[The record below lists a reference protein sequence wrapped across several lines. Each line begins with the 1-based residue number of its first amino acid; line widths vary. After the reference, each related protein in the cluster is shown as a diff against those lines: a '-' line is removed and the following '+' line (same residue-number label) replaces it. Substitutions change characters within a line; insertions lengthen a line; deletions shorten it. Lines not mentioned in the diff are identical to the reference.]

1 MLRGPTGGEDT
12 NLGSSVPPWRAS
24 ERPSLQKN
32 GKGKGAGGASAPQAQ
47 WERAFGRKTTPELG
61 QTAAIILT
69 KPDEIRQA

>member
-24 ERPSLQKN
+24 ARPSLQT
-32 GKGKGAGGASAPQAQ
+32 KGKGAGGATAPQAQ
-47 WERAFGRKTTPELG
+47 GERAFARKTTPELG
-61 QTAAIILT
+61 QTATIILT